1 MGQLCIYLPPFASD
15 YSGVCSVLFDLD
27 CMTAINDASCCT
39 SHYVFY
45 DEPRWS
51 GRVRPL
57 FSTALRNIDAILGND
72 EKIVANICKAA
83 SSIDTEMLAV
93 VGTPVPAITGMD
105 TEGIASE
112 IEFRTG
118 KPCFGFNSSGFHYY
132 DKGIAQAGKA
142 LIDRF
147 AEPSEPVKGRVNI
160 VGMTPLDFGA
170 NGNSE
175 DFAALLEGAGW
186 ETGAH
191 LFMGV
196 TLEELRSCAAAE
208 MNLAVSSA
216 GVALAKYLK
225 RKFGTPYA
233 VGFPMGKE
241 HAERWLASL
250 REGGISKKNDGN
262 RPGKR
267 LLIVADQVLGNSLRD
282 ALRLAGADFG
292 IDVASFFGWD
302 AELAESGDEHLAEEA
317 QYLRLL
323 KTGRYFA
330 LSGDAMLMDVPGA
343 EHLKRLEISHP
354 AVSSELGWKKVPR
367 FLSDAFSK
375 QIREG
380 M

>member
-1 MGQLCIYLPPFASD
+1 MGQLCIYLTPFASD

-51 GRVRPL
+51 VRVRPL

-93 VGTPVPAITGMD
+93 VGTPVPAIIGMD

-132 DKGIAQAGKA
+132 DMGIVQAGKA

-147 AEPSEPVKGRVNI
+147 AEPAEPVQGRVNI

-175 DFAALLEGAGW
+175 DFAALLEGAR
-186 ETGAH
+186 
-191 LFMGV
+191 
-196 TLEELRSCAAAE
+196 LEKWARICL
-208 MNLAVSSA
+208 
-216 GVALAKYLK
+216 
-225 RKFGTPYA
+225 
-233 VGFPMGKE
+233 
-241 HAERWLASL
+241 W
-250 REGGISKKNDGN
+250 
-262 RPGKR
+262 
-267 LLIVADQVLGNSLRD
+267 
-282 ALRLAGADFG
+282 ALRLRCC
-292 IDVASFFGWD
+292 AS
-302 AELAESGDEHLAEEA
+302 ARR
-317 QYLRLL
+317 Q
-323 KTGRYFA
+323 K
-330 LSGDAMLMDVPGA
+330 
-343 EHLKRLEISHP
+343 
-354 AVSSELGWKKVPR
+354 
-367 FLSDAFSK
+367 
-375 QIREG
+375 
-380 M
+380 